1 MKQKKEWFQD
11 WFNTAYY
18 HLLYDYRDEQ
28 EAEFFMEN
36 LLSFLK
42 LGESDV
48 ILDLPCGKG
57 RHSLFLN
64 SRGYNV
70 VGADISENS
79 IAHARHFENQRL
91 RFKIHDMRDPLS
103 EKFTAIFNLFTSFG
117 YFENEETNT
126 RVLKNFKNALVNDGS
141 LVIDFLNLNRVK
153 EELVP
158 KQEIEKNGIAYKIEK
173 HITAHFIIKD
183 IEVNDQGK
191 VFYFQ
196 EKVQAL
202 DLEKFERYSSQAG
215 LKISEV
221 FGDYS
226 LGRYSER
233 DSDRLI
239 LVMK

>member
-11 WFNTAYY
+11 WFNTTYY

-36 LLSFLK
+36 LLRFLK
-42 LGESDV
+42 LGESDL

-64 SRGYNV
+64 SRGYRV

-91 RFKIHDMRDPLS
+91 RFKIHDMRDPLG
-103 EKFTAIFNLFTSFG
+103 EKFKAIFNLFTSFG
-117 YFENEETNT
+117 YFEKEETNSL
-126 RVLKNFKNALVNDGS
+126 VLKNFKNALVEDGR
-141 LVIDFLNLNRVK
+141 LVIDFLNLNKVK

-158 KQEIEKNGIAYKIEK
+158 QQEIAKSGIEYKIEK
-173 HITAHFIIKD
+173 SITEHFIIKD
-183 IEVNDQGK
+183 IEVNDRGR
-191 VFYFQ
+191 VLHFQ

-202 DLEKFERYSSQAG
+202 DLKKFERYSSEAG
-215 LKISEV
+215 LKIAEV

-226 LGRYSER
+226 LGRYSEK